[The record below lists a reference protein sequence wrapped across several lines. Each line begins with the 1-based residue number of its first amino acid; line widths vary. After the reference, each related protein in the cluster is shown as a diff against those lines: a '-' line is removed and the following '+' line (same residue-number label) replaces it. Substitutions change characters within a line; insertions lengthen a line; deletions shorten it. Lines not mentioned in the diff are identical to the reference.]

1 MLLMLRPLTHYADF
15 AGRSCAAE
23 YWSFQLGQITVL
35 AVSYVLFASLVGFEQ
50 GAGTGKPVLAFQVF
64 MALLVLFA
72 LGTLVPLL
80 AVQVRRLHDQAMSA
94 WFLLLYL
101 VPYLG
106 ELILFFLM
114 CRPGTSGSNR
124 YGPDPRDELTK
135 P

>member
-1 MLLMLRPLTHYADF
+1 MLLMLRALKHYADF
-15 AGRSCAAE
+15 AGRSRAAE
-23 YWSFQLGQITVL
+23 YWSFQLGQIAVL
-35 AVSYVLFASLVGFEQ
+35 AGSYVLFASLVGFEQ
-50 GAGTGKPVLAFQVF
+50 GAGTGKPVLAFQIF

-80 AVQVRRLHDQAMSA
+80 AVQVRRLHDQAMSG

-114 CRPGTSGSNR
+114 CRPGTNGPNR
-124 YGPDPRDELTK
+124 YGSDPRDEFTR